1 MLGASAEDEV
11 GKVVFHLKQCGREA
25 AKKGE
30 SSEYLGSRL
39 LIWVQS
45 VGAAVAVW
53 KGAVMPE
60 VCVLQYPSFTDYSKQ
75 MLWPQAHTP
84 VAPCVGNGR
93 QLSRG
98 CALFAEIGP
107 EP

>member
-39 LIWVQS
+39 LI
-45 VGAAVAVW
+45 
-53 KGAVMPE
+53 
-60 VCVLQYPSFTDYSKQ
+60 
-75 MLWPQAHTP
+75 
-84 VAPCVGNGR
+84 
-93 QLSRG
+93 
-98 CALFAEIGP
+98 
-107 EP
+107 